1 MSALKP
7 ITHDDLKNKLR
18 SGSVKFYFR
27 KTGGDLRIA
36 LGTLDLDRI
45 PNANHPKGGKIS
57 EAQVA
62 YYDLEKGAWR
72 SVSKTQD
79 VWID

>member
-45 PNANHPKGGKIS
+45 PNANHPKGG
-57 EAQVA
+57 
-62 YYDLEKGAWR
+62 
-72 SVSKTQD
+72 
-79 VWID
+79 